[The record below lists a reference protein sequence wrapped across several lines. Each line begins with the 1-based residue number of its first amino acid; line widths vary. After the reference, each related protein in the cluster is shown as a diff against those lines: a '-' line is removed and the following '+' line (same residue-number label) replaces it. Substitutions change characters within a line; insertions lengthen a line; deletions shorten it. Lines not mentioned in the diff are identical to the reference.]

1 MVKLKGS
8 ILCFISDILK
18 NIRSDERRN
27 YIHINKGEEIEEM
40 THIWKVDNIKN
51 NGSSNSDKSLD
62 QI

>member
-1 MVKLKGS
+1 MKGE
-8 ILCFISDILK
+8 II
-18 NIRSDERRN
+18 
-27 YIHINKGEEIEEM
+27 YIHKVEEIEEM